1 MANNT
6 DLKKVTINYKEI
18 VISDKYRSKYQVSVF
33 DTERQ
38 KTTYRNYF
46 KTLAEA
52 EECFDELVEIQEEK
66 MCYQF

>member
-1 MANNT
+1 MKS
-6 DLKKVTINYKEI
+6 LKTSKVNYKEI
-18 VISDKYRSKYQVSVF
+18 VISDKYRSKYQVSCF

-46 KTLAEA
+46 KTLSEA
-52 EECFDELVEIQEEK
+52 EECFNELVEIQEQK

>member
-1 MANNT
+1 MNA
-6 DLKKVTINYKEI
+6 LKTITVNYKEI
-18 VISDKYRSKYQVSVF
+18 VISDKYRSKYQVSCF

-46 KTLAEA
+46 KKLAEA
-52 EECFDELVEIQEEK
+52 EECFNELVEIQEQK

>member
-1 MANNT
+1 MK
-6 DLKKVTINYKEI
+6 DLKTITVNYKEI
-18 VISDKYRSKYQVSVF
+18 VISEKYRSKYQVSVF

-52 EECFDELVEIQEEK
+52 EECFNQLVEIQEQK
-66 MCYQF
+66 MNYQF

>member
-1 MANNT
+1 MKV
-6 DLKKVTINYKEI
+6 LKTITVNYKEI

-52 EECFDELVEIQEEK
+52 EECFNQLVEIQEQK
-66 MCYQF
+66 MNYQF

>member
-1 MANNT
+1 MKN
-6 DLKKVTINYKEI
+6 LKSKTVNYKEI
-18 VISDKYRSKYQVSVF
+18 VISEKFIGQYQVSCF

-46 KTLAEA
+46 KTLPKA
-52 EECFDELVEIQEEK
+52 EECFNELVEIQEEK

>member
-1 MANNT
+1 MNA
-6 DLKKVTINYKEI
+6 LKTKTVNYKEI

-38 KTTYRNYF
+38 TTTYRNYF

-52 EECFDELVEIQEEK
+52 EECFNQLVEIQEQK
-66 MCYQF
+66 MNYQF

>member
-1 MANNT
+1 MK
-6 DLKKVTINYKEI
+6 DLKTKTVNYKEI

-52 EECFDELVEIQEEK
+52 EECFNQLVEIQEQK
-66 MCYQF
+66 MNHQF

>member
-1 MANNT
+1 MK
-6 DLKKVTINYKEI
+6 DLKTITVNYKEI

-52 EECFDELVEIQEEK
+52 EECFNQLVEIQEQK
-66 MCYQF
+66 MNYQF

>member
-1 MANNT
+1 MK
-6 DLKKVTINYKEI
+6 DLKTITVNYKEI
-18 VISDKYRSKYQVSVF
+18 VISEKYRSKYQVSVF

-52 EECFDELVEIQEEK
+52 EECFSQLVEIQEQK
-66 MCYQF
+66 MNHQF

>member
-1 MANNT
+1 MK
-6 DLKKVTINYKEI
+6 DLKTSTINYKEI
-18 VISDKYRSKYQVSVF
+18 TISEKYRSKYQVSVF

-52 EECFDELVEIQEEK
+52 EECFEELVRIQEEK
-66 MCYQF
+66 ISYQF

>member
-1 MANNT
+1 MK
-6 DLKKVTINYKEI
+6 DLKTKKINYKEI
-18 VISDKYRSKYQVSVF
+18 VISEKYRSKYQVSVF

-52 EECFDELVEIQEEK
+52 EECFNQLVEIQEQK
-66 MCYQF
+66 MNYQF

>member
-1 MANNT
+1 MA
-6 DLKKVTINYKEI
+6 DLKTSTINYKEI
-18 VISDKYRSKYQVSVF
+18 VISDRYRSKYQVSVF

-52 EECFDELVEIQEEK
+52 EECFDELVKIQEEK

>member
-1 MANNT
+1 MK
-6 DLKKVTINYKEI
+6 DLKTSKINYKEI
-18 VISDKYRSKYQVSVF
+18 AISDRYRSKYQVSVF

-46 KTLAEA
+46 KTLSEA
-52 EECFDELVEIQEEK
+52 EDCFDQLVEIQQEK